1 MKLSGLYPYF
11 FIIKYNK
18 MHKIYIN
25 NLIRGADMRYIRAF
39 IMGIFIGALM
49 MLSLILSMDW
59 RSRKQLIRLSR
70 KAGCRMSKRC
80 QCIKKMIM

>member
-1 MKLSGLYPYF
+1 
-11 FIIKYNK
+11 
-18 MHKIYIN
+18 
-25 NLIRGADMRYIRAF
+25 MRYIRAF

-49 MLSLILSMDW
+49 MLSLIPSMDW